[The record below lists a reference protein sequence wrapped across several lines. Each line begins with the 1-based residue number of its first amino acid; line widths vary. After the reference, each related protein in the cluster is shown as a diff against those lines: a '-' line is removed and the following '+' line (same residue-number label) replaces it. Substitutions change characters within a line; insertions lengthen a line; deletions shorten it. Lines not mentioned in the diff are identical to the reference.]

1 MSEESK
7 KIEKI
12 EKEAKQ
18 GVKEVMPTELS
29 EQQLD
34 DVAGGRAI
42 SASGVGKIESAAAT
56 TNRAVT
62 TQGIGR

>member
-18 GVKEVMPTELS
+18 DVQEVKPTELS
-29 EQQLD
+29 EQALD
-34 DVAGGRAI
+34 EVAGGGPNIVVVWPVAT
-42 SASGVGKIESAAAT
+42 AA
-56 TNRAVT
+56 RAVK
-62 TQGIGR
+62 QGGIGA